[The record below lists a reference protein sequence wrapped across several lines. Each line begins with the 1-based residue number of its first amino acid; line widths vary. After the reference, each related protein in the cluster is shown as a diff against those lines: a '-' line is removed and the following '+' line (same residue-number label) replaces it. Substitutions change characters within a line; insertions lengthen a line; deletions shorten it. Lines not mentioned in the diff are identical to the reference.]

1 MDAPTSTSRLDPDL
15 ERGLVERAGTDAAAV
30 GELVDHYLPRIYA
43 FALRRVQ
50 DPAVA
55 EDVTATTFQRAI
67 EAARSSELPTDGF
80 GGWLYRVAAGAVA
93 DRLRN
98 GQRLV
103 SLAMT
108 DGPAADAFAA
118 AIERDELR
126 AAMAHLSGQQR
137 EVLVLGFYDDLNA
150 DEASAVI
157 GCSRDVFVARLQG
170 ALGALRDA
178 AQVDVTDAA

>member
-1 MDAPTSTSRLDPDL
+1 MGAPITTSRLDPSL
-15 ERGLVERAGTDAAAV
+15 ERALLERAGSDVTAF
-30 GELVDHYLPRIYA
+30 GELYDHYLPRVYG

-50 DPAVA
+50 EPSVA
-55 EDVTATTFQRAI
+55 QDVTATTFQRAI
-67 EAARSSELPTDGF
+67 EAARSSELPNDGF
-80 GGWLYRVAAGAVA
+80 GGWLYRVAANAVA
-93 DRLRN
+93 DQMRN

-118 AIERDELR
+118 AIDRDELR
-126 AAMAHLSGQQR
+126 SAMAHLSGQQR

-150 DEASAVI
+150 DEAAAVI

-170 ALGALRDA
+170 ALGALRDG
-178 AQVDVTDAA
+178 AQGDVTDAA